1 MIQITPSLPA
11 QSFDELHVLATI
23 LAPYIPM
30 FQVDIV
36 DGEFVPLTS
45 WPFTEE
51 GNPKELLLKLSEF
64 ISRVPIEVDCMVMN
78 PENYLDT
85 FVALHVASVIVHM
98 RSTEAYEAII
108 EHARAHGYRIGFALT
123 NDVPLT
129 ELEPF
134 IPQIDFVQVM
144 GIAHVGKQGQP
155 FDERTLDTLRTL
167 RASYPEL
174 PLVVDGAVNKDTIK
188 LLCDAGATRLAPGS
202 AISKD
207 SDPISA
213 YKQLSMLVAE

>member
-11 QSFDELHVLATI
+11 QSFDELHLLATI

-30 FQVDIV
+30 LQVDIV

-45 WPFTEE
+45 WPFIE
-51 GNPKELLLKLSEF
+51 GGNIYELLLRLRELPPELPLE
-64 ISRVPIEVDCMVMN
+64 IDCMVN
-78 PENYLDT
+78 RPEQYLDI
-85 FVALHVASVIVHM
+85 FVELKVKSVIIHL
-98 RSTEAYEAII
+98 RSTDAYDAII
-108 EHARAHGYRIGFALT
+108 THARSHGYAIGFALT
-123 NDVPLT
+123 NDVPLS

-155 FDERTLDTLRTL
+155 FDERTLDTLRIL

-188 LLCDAGATRLAPGS
+188 ILCDAGATRLAPGS
-202 AISKD
+202 AIAKNV
-207 SDPISA
+207 DPISA